1 MALYKTESTLW
12 EEAYSLWEMEG
23 SEWFPDTDIFENVI
37 FDRVL
42 RKLHKL
48 LVNEFFIPV
57 YFDTHR
63 GNQSFLLKPLED
75 NLEFIFNS
83 GQQREYS
90 ILIEHELLSGGT
102 FSRNQIKQVA
112 ETYERVKK
120 LLYNNINYDNNW
132 FDGRVESITTS
143 RDDESLLSAIQF
155 NCVSRELSSN

>member
-1 MALYKTESTLW
+1 MALYRPSQTLW
-12 EEAYSLWEMEG
+12 EEAYHLWDTDG
-23 SEWFPDTDIFENVI
+23 IIWFPDTDIFENVI

-102 FSRNQIKQVA
+102 FSRNQIKQVS
-112 ETYERVKK
+112 ETYERVKR
-120 LLYNNINYDNNW
+120 LLHNNVNYNAGW
-132 FDGRVESITTS
+132 FYGRVESITTS

-155 NCVSRELSSN
+155 NCVSTEMSSN